1 MSQFI
6 NPDDQQLSL
15 DFSAPET
22 NEKRNEIGQSEVV
35 NLNVYAQSRQ
45 LTVQTQSQSVQER
58 LLLEAQKLWW

>member
-22 NEKRNEIGQSEVV
+22 NGKHSEVGQSEVV

-45 LTVQTQSQSVQER
+45 FTVRTQSQSVQER
-58 LLLEAQKLWW
+58 LLHEAQKLRW